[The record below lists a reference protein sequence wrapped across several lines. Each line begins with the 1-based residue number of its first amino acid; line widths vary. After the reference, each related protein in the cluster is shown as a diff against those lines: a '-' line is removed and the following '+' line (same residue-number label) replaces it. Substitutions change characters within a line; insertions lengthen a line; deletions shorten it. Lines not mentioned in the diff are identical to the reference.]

1 MKKVSEKVMDV
12 LGKKTQFILG
22 DDATAYGAVLA
33 GCRFFAG
40 YPITPATE
48 AAEIMSRLMPKLG
61 GVYIQME
68 DEIGSIGAVIGASW
82 TGEKAMTATS
92 GPGFSLMQENI
103 GYACMTETPCVVV
116 NVQRGG
122 PSTGQP
128 THSAQGDVMQVRWGT
143 HGDHEIIALAPSSVQ
158 ETMNLTIESF
168 NLAEK
173 FRNPVF
179 LMLDEIVGHMR
190 EKVVIPDSIEIVNR
204 KKPSTPR
211 EEYIPFAGEVPEF
224 ASFGT
229 GYATYVTGLTH
240 REDGL
245 PSTDDPEDHSNLVTR
260 LCRKIA
266 NNRKGITWV
275 EQKFME
281 DAEIVVLSYGSTAR
295 SAFTAVE
302 QARKEGIKAGYLRLI
317 TLWPFPR
324 EILASLDCKEIV
336 VAEQNLGQMEHPV
349 REFSSC
355 KVTLCQKIGGEMH
368 RPEEILSFVKKG
380 VKK

>member
-1 MKKVSEKVMDV
+1 MSKINKEVSGALGKRVQFV
-12 LGKKTQFILG
+12 LG
-22 DDATAYGAVLA
+22 DVAAAYGAILA
-33 GCRFFAG
+33 GCRFFGG

-48 AAEIMSRLMPKLG
+48 ITESMAKLMPKLG

-82 TGEKAMTATS
+82 AGKKAMTATS

-103 GYACMTETPCVVV
+103 GYACMTETPCVIV

-128 THSAQGDVMQVRWGT
+128 THSAQADVMQARWGT

-158 ETMNLTIESF
+158 EAMDLAIESF
-168 NLAEK
+168 NLSEK
-173 FRNPVF
+173 FRNPVL
-179 LMLDEIVGHMR
+179 LMLDEIIGHMR
-190 EKVVIPDSIEIVNR
+190 EKVIIPDSIEIVDR
-204 KKPSTPR
+204 KKPSTAR
-211 EEYIPFAGEVPEF
+211 NEYLSFAGEVPEF
-224 ASFGT
+224 ATFGT
-229 GYATYVTGLTH
+229 GYATYATGLTH
-240 REDGL
+240 KENGL
-245 PSTDDPEDHSNLVTR
+245 PSTDDPEVHSKLVTR
-260 LCRKIA
+260 LCRKIT
-266 NNRKGITWV
+266 NNRKEITRV

-295 SAFTAVE
+295 SAFTAVK

-324 EILASLDCKEIV
+324 EIIAGLDCKEII

-349 REFSSC
+349 KEFSNC
-355 KVTLCQKIGGEMH
+355 DVTLCPKIGGELH
-368 RPEEILSFVKKG
+368 RPDEILSFIKKG
-380 VKK
+380 EGK